1 MRRPS
6 RDGADEY
13 AEPNGVRGQL
23 QTPRVDD
30 LAIASSR
37 LRRQVLD
44 CTSRQRDQAE
54 TTSTKLKRKSVEK
67 GRYQEQREGIRM

>member
-44 CTSRQRDQAE
+44 CTMMGKDAKQRKNENPGYKQAKGSSRNNKYQA
-54 TTSTKLKRKSVEK
+54 KA
-67 GRYQEQREGIRM
+67 